1 MGESPLF
8 APDFA
13 PTCYWQDAVP
23 ARDIAGDGLP
33 AIADT
38 LVIGSGY
45 TGLSAALELAR
56 AGRATVVIDAEAAG
70 WGCST
75 RNGGQVSTGIKP
87 DVDELVASHG
97 ETRARAILAEGRRSL
112 EWLGDFI
119 AAERIDCCFRVCGR
133 FHAAHSQAAYDRVA
147 RELDRRPGGKGI
159 AFSSQGSNR
168 KASLGRMPTMVA
180 SSWPATPRSIPPAF
194 TTACWIACVLL
205 M

>member
-75 RNGGQVSTGIKP
+75 TAPSRTGTTTAP
-87 DVDELVASHG
+87 LP
-97 ETRARAILAEGRRSL
+97 
-112 EWLGDFI
+112 W
-119 AAERIDCCFRVCGR
+119 
-133 FHAAHSQAAYDRVA
+133 
-147 RELDRRPGGKGI
+147 
-159 AFSSQGSNR
+159 FSSGTS
-168 KASLGRMPTMVA
+168 P
-180 SSWPATPRSIPPAF
+180 
-194 TTACWIACVLL
+194 
-205 M
+205 